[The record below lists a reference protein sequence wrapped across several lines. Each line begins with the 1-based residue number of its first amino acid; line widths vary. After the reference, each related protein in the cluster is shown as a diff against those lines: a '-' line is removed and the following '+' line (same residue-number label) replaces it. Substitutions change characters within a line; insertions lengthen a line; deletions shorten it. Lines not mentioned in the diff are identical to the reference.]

1 MNLKE
6 TLEYMTEDAQS
17 SNTQITTKAQ
27 AGSNANAEQYK
38 QLVAT
43 FEDRVNDIKK
53 LYQIAE
59 SLKKVLSNKNTKNQI
74 NQTNKQNQAEVKNQ
88 QKNQNLNDTLNMAL
102 QGKELQGNT
111 LDINSILQQIEIC
124 EKNFKT
130 VTQIFENEKGFKN
143 ALESYINGNS
153 ESKNNSQQ
161 QNNKNS
167 KALEVVQNKKD
178 QNNSQQNQNQ
188 NQTQQSE
195 TTNQGQN
202 QKPTA

>member
-59 SLKKVLSNKNTKNQI
+59 SLKKVLSNKNTLNQI
-74 NQTNKQNQAEVKNQ
+74 NQNNKQNQAAVKNQ

-102 QGKELQGNT
+102 QGKELQANN
-111 LDINSILQQIEIC
+111 LDVNSILQQIETC

-153 ESKNNSQQ
+153 ENKNNSQL

-178 QNNSQQNQNQ
+178 QNNSNNSQQNQ
-188 NQTQQSE
+188 NQTQQSNE
-195 TTNQGQN
+195 N
-202 QKPTA
+202 K

>member
-74 NQTNKQNQAEVKNQ
+74 NQANKQNQAEVKNQ
-88 QKNQNLNDTLNMAL
+88 QKNQNLNDTLNTAL

-111 LDINSILQQIEIC
+111 LDINSILQQIETC
-124 EKNFKT
+124 EKNFKM

-178 QNNSQQNQNQ
+178 QNNSNNSQKNQNQ
-188 NQTQQSE
+188 NQTQQSNE
-195 TTNQGQN
+195 N
-202 QKPTA
+202 K

>member
-59 SLKKVLSNKNTKNQI
+59 SLKKVLSNKNTLNQI
-74 NQTNKQNQAEVKNQ
+74 NQNNKQNQAAVKNQ

-102 QGKELQGNT
+102 QGKELQANN
-111 LDINSILQQIEIC
+111 LDVNSILQQIETC

-153 ESKNNSQQ
+153 ENKNNSQQ

-178 QNNSQQNQNQ
+178 QNNSNNSQQNQ
-188 NQTQQSE
+188 NQTQQSSE
-195 TTNQGQN
+195 N
-202 QKPTA
+202 K

>member
-59 SLKKVLSNKNTKNQI
+59 SLKKVLSNKNTLNQI
-74 NQTNKQNQAEVKNQ
+74 NQNNKQNQAAVKNQ

-102 QGKELQGNT
+102 QGKELQANN
-111 LDINSILQQIEIC
+111 LDVNSILQQIETC
-124 EKNFKT
+124 EKNFKM

-153 ESKNNSQQ
+153 ENKNNSQQ

-178 QNNSQQNQNQ
+178 QSNSNNSQQNQNQ
-188 NQTQQSE
+188 TQQQAE
-195 TTNQGQN
+195 NN
-202 QKPTA
+202 NENK

>member
-59 SLKKVLSNKNTKNQI
+59 SLKKVLSNKNTLNQI
-74 NQTNKQNQAEVKNQ
+74 NQSNKQNQAAVKNQ
-88 QKNQNLNDTLNMAL
+88 QKNQNLNDTINMAL
-102 QGKELQGNT
+102 QGKELQANN
-111 LDINSILQQIEIC
+111 LDVNSILQQIETC

-153 ESKNNSQQ
+153 ENKNNSQQ

-178 QNNSQQNQNQ
+178 QNNSNNSQQNQ
-188 NQTQQSE
+188 NQTQQSNE
-195 TTNQGQN
+195 N
-202 QKPTA
+202 K

>member
-59 SLKKVLSNKNTKNQI
+59 SLKKVLSNKNTLNQI
-74 NQTNKQNQAEVKNQ
+74 NQNNKQNQAAVKNQ

-102 QGKELQGNT
+102 QGKELQANN
-111 LDINSILQQIEIC
+111 LDVNSILQQIETC

-153 ESKNNSQQ
+153 ENKNNSQQ

-178 QNNSQQNQNQ
+178 QNNSNNSQQNQ
-188 NQTQQSE
+188 NQTQQSNE
-195 TTNQGQN
+195 N
-202 QKPTA
+202 K

>member
-38 QLVAT
+38 QLIAT

-59 SLKKVLSNKNTKNQI
+59 SLKKVLSNKNTLNQI
-74 NQTNKQNQAEVKNQ
+74 NQNNKQNQAAVKNQ

-102 QGKELQGNT
+102 QGKELQANN
-111 LDINSILQQIEIC
+111 LDVNSILQQIETC
-124 EKNFKT
+124 EKNFKI

-153 ESKNNSQQ
+153 ENKNSSQQ

-178 QNNSQQNQNQ
+178 QNNSNNSQQNQ
-188 NQTQQSE
+188 NQTQQSNE
-195 TTNQGQN
+195 N
-202 QKPTA
+202 K

>member
-1 MNLKE
+1 
-6 TLEYMTEDAQS
+6 MTEDAQS

-59 SLKKVLSNKNTKNQI
+59 SLKKVLSNKNTLNQI
-74 NQTNKQNQAEVKNQ
+74 NQNNKQNQAAVKNQ

-102 QGKELQGNT
+102 QGKELQANN
-111 LDINSILQQIEIC
+111 LDVNSILQQIETC
-124 EKNFKT
+124 EKNFKI

-153 ESKNNSQQ
+153 ENKNSSQQ

-178 QNNSQQNQNQ
+178 QNNSNNSQQNQ
-188 NQTQQSE
+188 NQTQQSNE
-195 TTNQGQN
+195 N
-202 QKPTA
+202 K

>member
-59 SLKKVLSNKNTKNQI
+59 SLKKVLSNKNTLNQI
-74 NQTNKQNQAEVKNQ
+74 NQTNKQNQAAVKNQ

-102 QGKELQGNT
+102 QGKELQANN
-111 LDINSILQQIEIC
+111 LDVNSILQQIETC

-153 ESKNNSQQ
+153 ENKNSSQQ

-178 QNNSQQNQNQ
+178 QNNSNNSQQNQNQ
-188 NQTQQSE
+188 NQTQQSNE
-195 TTNQGQN
+195 N
-202 QKPTA
+202 K

>member
-59 SLKKVLSNKNTKNQI
+59 SLKKVLSNKNILNQI
-74 NQTNKQNQAEVKNQ
+74 NQNNKQNQAAVKNQ

-102 QGKELQGNT
+102 QGKELQANN
-111 LDINSILQQIEIC
+111 LDVNSILQQIETC
-124 EKNFKT
+124 EKNFKI

-153 ESKNNSQQ
+153 ENKNSSQQ

-178 QNNSQQNQNQ
+178 QNNSNNSQQNQ
-188 NQTQQSE
+188 NQTQQSNE
-195 TTNQGQN
+195 N
-202 QKPTA
+202 K